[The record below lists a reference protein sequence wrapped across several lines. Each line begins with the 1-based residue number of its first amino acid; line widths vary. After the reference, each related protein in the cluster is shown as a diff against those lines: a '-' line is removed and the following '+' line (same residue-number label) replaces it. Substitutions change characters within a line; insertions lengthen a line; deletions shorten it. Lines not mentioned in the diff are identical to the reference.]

1 MNTETGKSPA
11 TQLRELRAVS
21 MGSKET
27 LVRLSMGDFNRLIA
41 QAADALERK
50 AAGPGSAEADL
61 LIRQLRGLADMGI
74 VNAKADSATLRRAA
88 DWIEAADERIAIM
101 AESLDSGRPV
111 IRPGETVDLLDLLAA
126 LDEGKRVSG
135 LIEEE

>member
-1 MNTETGKSPA
+1 MDKETGKSLA
-11 TQLRELRAVS
+11 DQLRELRAVS

-27 LVRLSMGDFNRLIA
+27 LVRLSMGDFNRLIT

-50 AAGPGSAEADL
+50 AAGPGSREGTEL
-61 LIRQLRGLADMGI
+61 VRQLRNLADVGI
-74 VNAKADSATLRRAA
+74 VNARTDTAILRRAA

-101 AESLDSGRPV
+101 AESLGGGLPV
-111 IRPGETVDLLDLLAA
+111 IRPGGDVDLLAA
-126 LDEGKRVSG
+126 LDEEKRLSG

>member
-1 MNTETGKSPA
+1 MDKETGKSPA

-27 LVRLSMGDFNRLIA
+27 LVRLSMGDFNRLIT

-50 AAGPGSAEADL
+50 AAGPGSREGTEL
-61 LIRQLRGLADMGI
+61 VHQLRNLADVGI
-74 VNAKADSATLRRAA
+74 VNARTDTAILRRAA

-101 AESLDSGRPV
+101 ADSLGGGLPV
-111 IRPGETVDLLDLLAA
+111 IRPGGNVDLLAA
-126 LDEGKRVSG
+126 LEEGKRFSG

>member
-27 LVRLSMGDFNRLIA
+27 LVRLSIGDFNRLIT

-50 AAGPGSAEADL
+50 AAGPGSREGTEL
-61 LIRQLRGLADMGI
+61 VRQLRDLADVGI
-74 VNAKADSATLRRAA
+74 VNARTDTAILRRAA

-101 AESLDSGRPV
+101 ADSLGGGLPL
-111 IRPGETVDLLDLLAA
+111 IRPGGNVDLLAA
-126 LDEGKRVSG
+126 L
-135 LIEEE
+135 

>member
-1 MNTETGKSPA
+1 MDKETGKSLA
-11 TQLRELRAVS
+11 DQLRELRAVS

-27 LVRLSMGDFNRLIA
+27 LVRLSMGDFNRLIT

-61 LIRQLRGLADMGI
+61 LIRQLRSLADVGI
-74 VNAKADSATLRRAA
+74 VNARTDTAILRRAA

-101 AESLDSGRPV
+101 AESLGGGLPV
-111 IRPGETVDLLDLLAA
+111 TRPGGDVDLLAA
-126 LDEGKRVSG
+126 LDEGKRLSG